1 MSASNDLYDVV
12 VIGGGAAGL
21 NAALV
26 LARARRRV
34 VVVDAGEP
42 RNAPAAHM
50 HGFLSRDGMP
60 PKELLEAGRAEVAG
74 YGGEFV
80 ADGVV
85 SVTPGFSV
93 ALSSGRVLS
102 TRRILVATGLRDR
115 LPDIPGLRERWGDD
129 VMQCPYCHGYEVRD
143 QAVGVIAVTPES
155 ATHHAQLVRQWA
167 ADLTLFTN
175 DVDVPAEE
183 RERLAARGIK
193 VVDGKVARVV
203 VEDDRVRGV
212 ELADGAAVP
221 RDALF
226 VGGDWEPRDALL
238 RSLGCEVADGWVR
251 VDGQGR
257 TSVPG
262 VSAAGNVVDQKATV
276 IAAAAQGAMAAIAIN
291 GDLVAEDVERAA
303 RERRVYGM

>member
-1 MSASNDLYDVV
+1 MSEIEDGYDVV

-60 PKELLEAGRAEVAG
+60 PKELLEVGRAEVAG

-115 LPDIPGLRERWGDD
+115 LPDI
-129 VMQCPYCHGYEVRD
+129 
-143 QAVGVIAVTPES
+143 
-155 ATHHAQLVRQWA
+155 
-167 ADLTLFTN
+167 
-175 DVDVPAEE
+175 
-183 RERLAARGIK
+183 
-193 VVDGKVARVV
+193 
-203 VEDDRVRGV
+203 
-212 ELADGAAVP
+212 
-221 RDALF
+221 
-226 VGGDWEPRDALL
+226 
-238 RSLGCEVADGWVR
+238 
-251 VDGQGR
+251 
-257 TSVPG
+257 
-262 VSAAGNVVDQKATV
+262 
-276 IAAAAQGAMAAIAIN
+276 
-291 GDLVAEDVERAA
+291 
-303 RERRVYGM
+303 